1 MNNLEFMEK
10 FKPKT
15 RCIKEFEHW
24 IVCIRAK
31 QVTLGDAVI
40 LLKRQA
46 ESVGDILEE
55 EIKEFPIIIKWY
67 EEVCIKK
74 FGAIKFNYMVL
85 MMKDNFV
92 HYHAFPRY
100 DKNLD
105 LFGIEWIDKDYPAI
119 VNLKETKELSEE
131 KLQEI
136 KDYMSK

>member
-105 LFGIEWIDKDYPAI
+105 LFGIEWIDKDYPAK

>member
-105 LFGIEWIDKDYPAI
+105 LFGIEWI
-119 VNLKETKELSEE
+119 V
-131 KLQEI
+131 
-136 KDYMSK
+136 

>member
-119 VNLKETKELSEE
+119 VNLKETKEISEE

-136 KDYMSK
+136 KDYMSR

>member
-10 FKPKT
+10 FKPNI
-15 RCIKEFEHW
+15 RCIKEFEYW
-24 IVCIRAK
+24 IVCIRGK

>member
-10 FKPKT
+10 FKPNI
-15 RCIKEFEHW
+15 RCIKEFEYW
-24 IVCIRAK
+24 IVCIRGK

-74 FGAIKFNYMVL
+74 FVAIKFNYMVL